1 MKKAQPEL
9 VWNYIE
15 TDAFKLFCSEVF
27 CEAEKRDEKLDLS
40 EQKKYYDKGEFT
52 SFKSSRFDSNRV
64 PYYTIHIKN
73 NDSNFGFIIKV
84 KEKEKEEKTTLYKM
98 LPEHCLLTLMNG
110 GKKWQNVNSQNTST
124 KKIK

>member
-1 MKKAQPEL
+1 MKKPGPEL
-9 VWNYIE
+9 VWNYIA

-52 SFKSSRFDSNRV
+52 SFKSSRLDSNRV
-64 PYYTIHIKN
+64 PYYIIHIKN
-73 NDSNFGFIIKV
+73 SDINFGFIVKV
-84 KEKEKEEKTTLYKM
+84 LYNKDEKHLLYKM

-110 GKKWQNVNSQNTST
+110 GKK
-124 KKIK
+124 